1 MKNLK
6 YIIGIDG
13 GGTKTLGY
21 ISNDKGEIIYKYVVG
36 ASNYLSVGETNTK
49 LVLKSLLEN
58 LCDKVGIC
66 LDEIAVLSL
75 GMAGLAR
82 DNDKSVMKNIL
93 LSIGYKNEII
103 MNSDAFTSL
112 VGALGNKRGIVT
124 ICGTG
129 SISMGID
136 EEGSIVRAGGWGH
149 IISDEGSGYH
159 IGMSC
164 LKAIMKSYD
173 NLEQF
178 TLLSEEVLSFL
189 KLKSETDI
197 INYLYNEERQKK
209 DIASIAPIV
218 FKIAE
223 IGDKV
228 ANKIVDEAVGSLI
241 DITKKVID
249 KVYKDDA
256 KITVAVDGGILKNVE
271 IIRGRFSRQLVS
283 DYKDIQIINPVYDGG
298 IGALIIGTWK
308 LNKDIEIA
316 DIKYLMRGKK

>member
-21 ISNDKGEIIYKYVVG
+21 ISNDKGEIIYKHVVG

-49 LVLKSLLEN
+49 LALKNLLES
-58 LCDKVGIC
+58 LCDKAEIC
-66 LDEIAVLSL
+66 LDKVAVLSL

-82 DNDKSVMKNIL
+82 DNDKRVMRNIL
-93 LSIGYKNEII
+93 LDIGYKNEVI

-136 EEGSIVRAGGWGH
+136 AEGRIVRAGGWGH

-159 IGMSC
+159 IGISC

-197 INYLYNEERQKK
+197 ISYLYNEEIKKK
-209 DIASIAPIV
+209 DIASIAPIAFRV
-218 FKIAE
+218 AE
-223 IGDKV
+223 VGDEV
-228 ANKIVDEAVGSLI
+228 ANRIVNEAVGSLI

-249 KVYKDDA
+249 KIYKDDT
-256 KITVAVDGGILKNVE
+256 KITVALDGGIFKNVE
-271 IIRGRFSRQLVS
+271 IIRERFSKKLLLN
-283 DYKDIQIINPVYDGG
+283 YKNIEIINPIYDGG
-298 IGALIIGTWK
+298 IGALIIGIGK

-316 DIKYLMRGKK
+316 NIKYL